1 MTYIFKRTVF
11 IGQNMLYT
19 KDGPIAFTYTNEVAK
34 LYLNCAI
41 KNVHIVKGTVS
52 RDCCQVEPM
61 EQ

>member
-1 MTYIFKRTVF
+1 
-11 IGQNMLYT
+11 MLYT